1 MLVLLAMFS
10 CKKEEP
16 KKEPF
21 YDDFVNVGEY
31 INLDRWGTSMQV
43 LKTDSTM
50 LWLNVGTGTSITQ
63 YVLRKNRSSAGYE
76 WPYSYKIVRFKK
88 TDLGYEIAGDT
99 LQGWFFK
106 RTR

>member
-16 KKEPF
+16 KEPF

-31 INLDRWGTSMQV
+31 INNDRWATDIKV

-63 YVLRKNRSSAGYE
+63 YVLRKNKSSAGYE
-76 WPYSYKIVRFKK
+76 WPQSTKILRFKK

-99 LQGWFFK
+99 LVGWFFK